1 MAHGI
6 AAVRAGEGIERKI
19 TGCPDRLHWNSFV
32 DELHPDRLNIDG
44 LMVTAFWHAFFA
56 ELTLPG
62 PTAVS
67 SVSFSVAKQVW
78 SASACVVPW

>member
-1 MAHGI
+1 MAHRG
-6 AAVRAGEGIERKI
+6 AAVRTGEGIERKI
-19 TGCPDRLHWNSFV
+19 DGCPDRLHRNPFV
-32 DELHPDRLNIDG
+32 DELHPDRLNIDR

-67 SVSFSVAKQVW
+67 GVSFPVAKQVW
-78 SASACVVPW
+78 TCATSVVPW